1 MIACNCVAEH
11 MVFFVV
17 VVVAGD
23 RRAYVGHVYMCV
35 CCEMGNVVILN

>member
-17 VVVAGD
+17 VVGD
-23 RRAYVGHVYMCV
+23 RRAYVGHVFMCM
-35 CCEMGNVVILN
+35 CEMGNVVNLN